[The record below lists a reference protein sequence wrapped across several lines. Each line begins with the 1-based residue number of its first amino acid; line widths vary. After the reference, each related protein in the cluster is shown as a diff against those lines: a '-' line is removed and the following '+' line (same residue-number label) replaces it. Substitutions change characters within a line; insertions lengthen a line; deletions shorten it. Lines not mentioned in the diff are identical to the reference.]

1 MKLFKNKADEIRSGW
16 KIVIVLGLYGVFQ
29 FVFSML
35 FGIIY
40 GGIFAISNGRTVS
53 TTDIQVEITRI
64 MTTGKYSQ
72 VISQGVDF
80 AILLLVLLFILKK
93 IDKKD
98 FRKIGLVKMS
108 SHLKE
113 LLYGLL
119 LGAASMTCIFFIL
132 YFKGDIT
139 LSNSLSSPKFI
150 PATFTGLIV
159 FIIVGIKEELLSRGY
174 CITALNSMGKPWLSI
189 IISSLIFS
197 SLHLFNPNVKM
208 LGLFNIVIVGLLFG
222 YMYVK
227 TENLWM
233 PIGYHIT
240 WNYFQ
245 GNIFGFPVSGT
256 SPSGIYTFS
265 NVKDNI
271 FTGGAFGPEAGILT
285 TIVIII
291 GAVVVWEITKIE
303 NRPQMFIEKN

>member
-1 MKLFKNKADEIRSGW
+1 MKLFKNKSGEIRSGW
-16 KIVIVLGLYGVFQ
+16 KIVIVLALYGVSQ
-29 FVFSML
+29 FVFSMV

-40 GGIFAISNGRTVS
+40 GGIFAMSNRGTVS
-53 TTDIQVEITRI
+53 NADIQIEITRI

-72 VISQGVDF
+72 IISQGVDF
-80 AILLLVLLFILKK
+80 AILLLVLLFVLKK

-98 FRKIGLVKMS
+98 FRKIGLVKVS

-132 YFKGDIT
+132 YFKGDVT
-139 LSNSLSSPKFI
+139 LSNSLSSPRFTA
-150 PATFTGLIV
+150 ATFTGLIV

-174 CITALNSMGKPWLSI
+174 CITTLNSMGKPWLSI
-189 IISSLIFS
+189 LISSLMFS
-197 SLHLFNPNVKM
+197 SLHIFNPNVKM
-208 LGLFNIVIVGLLFG
+208 LGLANIVIVGLLFG
-222 YMYVK
+222 YMFVK

-256 SPSGIYTFS
+256 SPSGIYTFTS
-265 NVKDNI
+265 VKDNI

-291 GAVVVWEITKIE
+291 GAVVVWKITKIE
-303 NRPQMFIEKN
+303 NRSQIFIEKN